1 MEKQRYDA
9 SNLKSVEHLLGYF
22 DQQVLAAYRNE
33 PDKYRI
39 ESDYFEGELRTT
51 TEYYRE
57 LETAGKVGAAI
68 SVRFGYRSL
77 LDGKLAIV
85 AWLPDLYRKSEA
97 HIQWSGFRLSKP
109 EWETD
114 YDERFDNWV
123 RRYIEGSWEVDN
135 GPLHHLVETISVINS
150 LTIELVGV
158 PLYKHQIDGT
168 LSYPAADNS
177 HRYQDSH
184 AALYG
189 YLIDGLN
196 KGCIS
201 SLAARL
207 GRRITVG
214 DKRTIEAI
222 ATLFPDLKSCP
233 HFLTAINLVSEQ
245 RRLASHGVRPPARQ
259 LPAFSQFT
267 KDLYVCFKAMKELL
281 TTLEGEFG
289 MKGEE
294 MNERQRAKDFL
305 PKIDR
310 PSDPDYS
317 IVQSSR
323 MTGKTIEKV
332 EFGFREKIEGVH
344 QSEVLIIHFTD
355 GSIMGLNTGSNAA
368 NVASHAK
375 DLRPEDFH
383 VDFMVHWV
391 PELAQKVRGSLP

>member
-1 MEKQRYDA
+1 MERQRYDE
-9 SNLKSVEHLLGYF
+9 SNLKSVEHLLAYF

-33 PDKYRI
+33 PHKYRI

-57 LETAGKVGAAI
+57 LETAGKVDTAI

-77 LDGKLAIV
+77 RDGKLAIV
-85 AWLPDLYRKSEA
+85 AWVPDLYRKSEA

-109 EWETD
+109 EWAPD
-114 YDERFDNWV
+114 YDERFDNWF

-135 GPLHHLVETISVINS
+135 GPLHHLAEAIGVINS
-150 LTIELVGV
+150 ITVELVGV
-158 PLYKHQIDGT
+158 PLYEREIDRT

-196 KGCIS
+196 KECIS

-207 GRRITVG
+207 GRNIKVG
-214 DKRTIEAI
+214 DKKTIEALT
-222 ATLFPDLKSCP
+222 TLFPDLKCSP
-233 HFLTAINLVSEQ
+233 TFLTASNLVSEQ
-245 RRLASHGVRPPARQ
+245 RRLASHGVRAAAKQ

-267 KDLYVCFKAMKELL
+267 KDLYLCSKAIGELR
-281 TTLEGEFG
+281 TTIESEFRV
-289 MKGEE
+289 KGDE
-294 MNERQRAKDFL
+294 MNERQRAKNFL
-305 PKIDR
+305 PKIAR
-310 PSDPDYS
+310 PSDPHYS
-317 IVQSSR
+317 ITQASR
-323 MTGKTIEKV
+323 MEGKTIQKV
-332 EFGFREKIEGVH
+332 DFGFREKGEGVH
-344 QSEVLIIHFTD
+344 LSEVLIIYFTD

-368 NVASHAK
+368 NISSGENG
-375 DLRPEDFH
+375 LRPEDFH

-391 PELAQKVRGSLP
+391 PEQSKR